1 MDKQDV
7 KVKMCGMMRAEDI
20 LAANELAPDFVGCIL
35 AKGFRRTVSEEDA
48 ARFRSSLLPS
58 IPLVGV
64 FVNDP
69 PKRAAEL
76 LNDGVINIAQ
86 LHGDEDNDYIDRLR
100 VLTDGVCPIIKAF
113 KVCSEN
119 DILKASGSSADLVL
133 LDSGTGSG
141 KNFDV
146 SLIGSFARPYLLAG
160 GLTPDNVAEAV
171 RTLRPYGVDVS
182 SGIETD
188 GHKDPDR
195 MRKFME
201 AVRAAGQN

>member
-64 FVNDP
+64 FVNDT

-86 LHGDEDNDYIDRLR
+86 LHGDGFHADITRQAPKFGFPAHR
-100 VLTDGVCPIIKAF
+100 VEGMLEHAMEHRMQVRSRNLVWIAPIQAQHAPSIGIQGNAIARQQPTDLALTRSACRKPA
-113 KVCSEN
+113 
-119 DILKASGSSADLVL
+119 GSAQ
-133 LDSGTGSG
+133 
-141 KNFDV
+141 
-146 SLIGSFARPYLLAG
+146 A
-160 GLTPDNVAEAV
+160 
-171 RTLRPYGVDVS
+171 
-182 SGIETD
+182 
-188 GHKDPDR
+188 
-195 MRKFME
+195 
-201 AVRAAGQN
+201 RAASMKPVGATVA

>member
-100 VLTDGVCPIIKAF
+100 DLTDGVCPIIKAF

-141 KNFDV
+141 NRIF
-146 SLIGSFARPYLLAG
+146 LQAGSRRIMLQKLS
-160 GLTPDNVAEAV
+160 GLCVHTAS
-171 RTLRPYGVDVS
+171 T
-182 SGIETD
+182 
-188 GHKDPDR
+188 
-195 MRKFME
+195 
-201 AVRAAGQN
+201 